1 MNKYDEKFA
10 SLSKDMRNKVVA
22 QMGLPKE
29 AQKKA
34 GVKKTTKVKT
44 AGKKRG

>member
-10 SLSKDMRNKVVA
+10 SLSKDMRNKVVS

-34 GVKKTTKVKT
+34 GVKKTARVKST
-44 AGKKRG
+44 GKKRG